1 MHMTTIT
8 DQPKITG
15 RAPYKRGP
23 DVMSKSERTQRR
35 YRKAW
40 QGQKK
45 LDTFF
50 VTRSTTPHKRSPPE
64 PSISDGDSDG
74 DDGIQ
79 KEPEVPVSKNPPLVP
94 AAAVPAH
101 PDSQP

>member
-1 MHMTTIT
+1 
-8 DQPKITG
+8 
-15 RAPYKRGP
+15 
-23 DVMSKSERTQRR
+23 MSKSERTQRR

-50 VTRSTTPHKRSPPE
+50 VTRSTTPYKCSPPE
-64 PSISDGDSDG
+64 SLISDGDSDG
-74 DDGIQ
+74 DDGVQ
-79 KEPEVPVSKNPPLVP
+79 TEPEVPVCQNPPLVS